1 MKIKYIMLFVVLVIV
16 IIFLLVFRRHDYIPK
31 EELGVDNLK
40 SFSLS
45 YTSGYMMNSDTRY
58 RLTYRDG
65 EYIANIKPRLKD
77 DEEGLEIAVNKEMM
91 EEVSKILIKYD
102 VGKWNGFD
110 KVDKDV
116 LDGNSFSFI
125 VVLNDDKVIKASGY
139 MKWPN
144 NYREVVGEI
153 EPLFMNIYNKN
164 SDEN

>member
-77 DEEGLEIAVNKEMM
+77 DEEGIEIAVNKEMM

-139 MKWPN
+139 MKWPK
-144 NYREVVGEI
+144 NYREVVEEI